1 MPPKLARD
9 AIVVTPS
16 SMASLDR
23 RVRLRTIQRRSRKNN
38 RREHSRVSFS
48 GIHFRTA
55 IPVRGRG
62 CRTGP
67 VARLHRSDPRR
78 AHRDDAVLRTHTRRS
93 GRPVAPVADPRARP
107 SVLRGA
113 SRVESSGY
121 GQQSLRLWPSDSS
134 RCPYSGHLRR
144 RGRVPDGRSRDV
156 SRTKSASETRRAI
169 SSPAA
174 ELRSDAAGTS

>member
-9 AIVVTPS
+9 GIVMTPS

-23 RVRLRTIQRRSRKNN
+23 RGRVRTIQPRSQKNN
-38 RREHSRVSFS
+38 RREHCRASLS

-62 CRTGP
+62 RHAGP
-67 VARLHRSDPRR
+67 VARLHRSDSRR
-78 AHRDDAVLRTHTRRS
+78 AHRADAFLRTHTRRS
-93 GRPVAPVADPRARP
+93 GRPVAPVADPRTRP

-121 GQQSLRLWPSDSS
+121 GQQSLRLWPGGSS
-134 RCPYSGHLRR
+134 RCPYPGHLRR
-144 RGRVPDGRSRDV
+144 RRRVPDGHSRDV
-156 SRTKSASETRRAI
+156 SRTKSAS
-169 SSPAA
+169 
-174 ELRSDAAGTS
+174 DAG